1 MPSSNPQEAAQ
12 ELYHTIG
19 VVLGNLAI
27 LAFQGWV
34 LLVVIGWLGLPIT
47 ISLFQSIVICALIS
61 SLVK

>member
-1 MPSSNPQEAAQ
+1 MSSSNPQEAAQ
-12 ELYHTIG
+12 ELSRTIG
-19 VVLGNLAI
+19 VVLGALAI